1 MNIVKNLFLVLL
13 INLSSVS
20 FLVINA
26 AETPEQVAETPST
39 NVTGYISDE
48 LFIYMHS
55 GAGRNYRILGT
66 INSGTEVQLTGNTE
80 NEYSEIID
88 TKNRNAWVES
98 KYVSTDPGLRFVIA
112 ELNSKLADN
121 AENNTQITQQ
131 LDSANNT
138 VSSLEETKKQHEI
151 ELKKLNKLL
160 VETQSQVKDQDTN
173 MKKEWFFN
181 GAIVL
186 VIGLLLG
193 LVIPK
198 LVGKRRS
205 GSMDSWN

>member
-13 INLSSVS
+13 VNLSSVS

-26 AETPEQVAETPST
+26 EETPEQVAETPST

>member
-1 MNIVKNLFLVLL
+1 MNIVKNLFLALL
-13 INLSSVS
+13 VNLSCVS

-26 AETPEQVAETPST
+26 EEASEQVAEIPST

-66 INSGTEVQLTGNTE
+66 INSGTEVELTGNTE

-88 TKNRNAWVES
+88 TKDRNAWVES

-121 AENNTQITQQ
+121 AENNIQITQQ

-151 ELKKLNKLL
+151 ELKELNKLL

>member
-13 INLSSVS
+13 VNLSSVS